1 MNQLNG
7 KHILLGVTGGI
18 SVYKALDLVRKLRKE
33 GAQVRVI
40 MTQNATRIVSA
51 LAFRELSGEPVYVD
65 MWAEVTHWNVEHV
78 ALANWADLF
87 LIAPA
92 TANCIGKIAG
102 GIADDMLTTT
112 VMATKAPVL
121 LAPAMNTNMFE
132 NPIVQENLERLR
144 RHGYG
149 IIEPD
154 AGEMACGTCG
164 KGRLPAAPR
173 ILFAV
178 EQALSEH
185 LLAGVRVVVTAGG
198 TREPIDPVRFI
209 GNRSSGKMGY
219 ALARAAARQGAKV
232 TLVSATDKLEVPP
245 EVEVVYVT
253 GALEMKAVVDA
264 VFADTDIVIKAAA
277 VADYRPDLVADQKI
291 KKSQEQLQ
299 LTLTKNP
306 DILYELGRRKTHQ
319 VLVGFAAETQN
330 LIAHGTE
337 KLQRKNL
344 DILVANDVS
353 QPGAGFNTETNI
365 VTLLY
370 PDREPEALAQM
381 DKQEVAE
388 RIIRRAAECRSRLH
402 K

>member
-1 MNQLNG
+1 MNRLDG

-65 MWAEVTHWNVEHV
+65 MWAEVTHWNVEHI

-112 VMATKAPVL
+112 VMATQAPVL
-121 LAPAMNTNMFE
+121 LAPAMNTNMFA

-144 RHGYG
+144 RHGYR

-164 KGRLPAAPR
+164 KGRLPEPAR

-185 LLAGVRVVVTAGG
+185 LLAGARVVVTAGG

-245 EVEVVYVT
+245 EVEIVYVT
-253 GALEMKAVVDA
+253 SALEMKAAVDA

-306 DILYELGRRKTHQ
+306 DILYELGQRKTHQ

-370 PDREPEALAQM
+370 PDREPEALARM

-388 RIIRRAAECRSRLH
+388 RIVRRAAECRSRLH